1 MLLWIVN
8 TTFERQPNNVY
19 TYKKCSIFMQKNIRS
34 PISRYID
41 QLQLEMQLK
50 ITKQASCNY
59 GDHTFTLYM
68 IHKKLDFLWIF
79 VKRLLCAVNRQS
91 CIPFDE
97 HTSICETRFMIM
109 LWISGDNYESSLV
122 TFSWTRLTQALVN
135 GKKGKEK
142 KMKERKKKKQN
153 NDIHL
158 IRHIYFS
165 DHACTYKTKSDNGV
179 W

>member
-19 TYKKCSIFMQKNIRS
+19 TYKKCSIFMQKNIRN

-109 LWISGDNYESSLV
+109 LWISGDNHESSLV

-142 KMKERKKKKQN
+142 KKWKSKRKKKQKT
-153 NDIHL
+153 IHL
-158 IRHIYFS
+158 IRHFYFS